1 MSNGNRSQNLD
12 ILCAETGR
20 ALAGIKEM
28 EERVLNAALAV
39 LEEQGPYA
47 MFLYLKAR
55 HGKIFGKAEEKFK
68 TLLKETFQS
77 KVNDQS
83 DVLTMVKDI
92 AQNLDDLLFAR
103 DLLRN
108 TLAYARY
115 HYKAEAKKSKEEAS

>member
-1 MSNGNRSQNLD
+1 MSDGNHARNLD

-20 ALAGIKEM
+20 ALAGIEKM

-47 MFLYLKAR
+47 MLLYLKAR
-55 HGKIFGKAEEKFK
+55 HGEMFGKAEEVFK
-68 TLLKETFQS
+68 TLLKGAFQNN
-77 KVNDQS
+77 KENDQS
-83 DVLTMVKDI
+83 DVLTMVKDL

-108 TLAYARY
+108 ALAYARY
-115 HYKAEAKKSKEEAS
+115 HLKAQGSREGSA